1 MLDVHDLSATQDE
14 LRKTQLELLELNRL
28 RLTPSIP
35 SHGWRDALRRQSALM
50 LVEGEFLEAMR
61 ETIADEAAAVSTKP
75 QEFINWFAQLEKT
88 GPGQHDSLFP
98 WLAEQA
104 NAEQMKWFLTQ
115 EVAGEAGFEDL
126 TAITQVRL
134 PARPK
139 LEMARNYWDEMGRG
153 NLKGMHGPLLQRLA
167 DALRLRPD
175 SADTVTEALTLANVM
190 AGMALNR
197 RYAYHSVGALGA
209 IELTAP
215 GRAALVNAGLDR
227 LGFPAHIRHYFS
239 LHAVLD
245 IKHSQTWNA
254 EVILPLVDHDPLIGR
269 AIAEGALM
277 RLRCG
282 AACFE
287 RYRAQLW

>member
-1 MLDVHDLSATQDE
+1 MLLAD
-14 LRKTQLELLELNRL
+14 KLETADARDREIQFDLLELNCL
-28 RLTPSIP
+28 RLTPSTP
-35 SHGWRDALRRQSALM
+35 TRPWREDVRRLSALS
-50 LVEGEFLEAMR
+50 LIEGEYI
-61 ETIADEAAAVSTKP
+61 ETLRDVVADEAAAVPTKP
-75 QEFINWFAQLEKT
+75 QRFLTWFTQLEST
-88 GPGQHDSLFP
+88 APGQHDDLFP
-98 WLAEQA
+98 WLAERA
-104 NAEQMKWFLTQ
+104 NLDQMKWFLAQ

-134 PARPK
+134 PSRPK

-153 NLKGMHGPLLQRLA
+153 NSKAMHGPLLQRLS
-167 DALRLRPD
+167 DALGLRPD
-175 SADTVTEALTLANVM
+175 PAETVTEALMLANLM
-190 AGMALNR
+190 AGFALNR

-215 GRAALVNAGLDR
+215 GRAALVNDGLKR
-227 LGFPAHIRHYFS
+227 LRCSADVRHYFS

-245 IKHSQTWNA
+245 VRHSQTWNA
-254 EVILPLVDHDPLIGR
+254 EVILPLVEQDPSIAT

-287 RYRAQLW
+287 RYRARLW

>member
-1 MLDVHDLSATQDE
+1 MLVCDRFQESVDAK
-14 LRKTQLELLELNRL
+14 RKTQLDLLELNRR
-28 RLTPSIP
+28 RLTPAFPAS
-35 SHGWRDALRRQSALM
+35 GWRDDVRRQSALM
-50 LVEGEFLEAMR
+50 LLEGEFIEQLR
-61 ETIADEAAAVSTKP
+61 DQVADEAAAVPTQP
-75 QEFINWFAQLEKT
+75 RHFINWFAQLERN
-88 GPGQHDSLFP
+88 GPGQHDDLFP
-98 WLAEQA
+98 WLAERA
-104 NAEQMKWFLTQ
+104 DTEQMKWFLTQ

-153 NLKGMHGPLLQRLA
+153 NAKGMHGPLLQRLS
-167 DALRLRPD
+167 DVLELRPD

-190 AGMALNR
+190 AGMALTR

-215 GRAALVNAGLDR
+215 ARAALVNEGLDR
-227 LGFPAHIRHYFS
+227 LGFPAHIRHYYS

-245 IKHSQTWNA
+245 VRHSQTWNA
-254 EVILPLVDHDPLIGR
+254 EVILPLVEQDPSI
-269 AIAEGALM
+269 ATSIAEGALM